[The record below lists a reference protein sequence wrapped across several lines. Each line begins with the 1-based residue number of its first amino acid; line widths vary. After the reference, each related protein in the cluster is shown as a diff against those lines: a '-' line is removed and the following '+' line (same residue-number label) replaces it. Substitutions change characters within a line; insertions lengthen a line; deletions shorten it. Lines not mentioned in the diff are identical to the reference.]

1 MPAVQGGTTLEHGTS
16 FRCTG
21 GMRSLRAV
29 TILFA
34 LLGCAT
40 TGKRAVPPV
49 PPDGWAIQSPNGQ
62 VRVVVRLFSLTGT
75 ADYPNQPRLYYQAM
89 VGGGDARFEML
100 RWSPLGITRK
110 DADFTDDLQFVGESQ
125 RKVTDAYTMPRGKRS
140 TTSNTG
146 VEQVLSFETPQ
157 GERMDLILR
166 AYDDGFAFRYAFPG
180 ANPDRFTIIR
190 EATGFAFQPGGHATL
205 LPIYE
210 PGAGQAAEWV
220 GDLPVGTAAPV
231 GAWWALPGL
240 FAAADGAHWA
250 LLAESGLAVGAAAMS
265 LASKPVGE
273 IYRVRFP
280 HPDEEAG
287 QGEVLPSFSLPWST
301 PWRVVILS
309 DRLAGIVE
317 SNLVTDLAT
326 PGKPGSGDWVRPG
339 NVVWGQPTN
348 FEAAMAQVKLASSL
362 GQGYAMLGAGGPWPQ
377 LVQSAASQKVG
388 LLIGP
393 KDAIALPL
401 ADFASA
407 GLKGVR
413 VAVSNSGKPDVIAS
427 LLAILEEAGKRH
439 LLVEFEGRIPG
450 AGWDRTYPHL
460 LSSTTW
466 RSGMVVDGPRQARQN
481 TIEPFTRNGLGPM
494 QTMPIAFNQPARRN
508 PMTWGHV
515 LGMTVVFD
523 SGLRS
528 FVDNQGGLPKQ
539 AMELL
544 SNLPSTW
551 DETRLLDG
559 DPGHTVILARRKGRI
574 WYVGGLNGDSAAKD
588 RNVSMELV
596 GTGLSNMVLLADG
609 PSATDLLVTARERNA
624 FDVQG
629 IKMKPYG
636 GFLMRLVPQR

>member
-1 MPAVQGGTTLEHGTS
+1 MW
-16 FRCTG
+16 
-21 GMRSLRAV
+21 SLRAV

-40 TGKRAVPPV
+40 TGKRALPPV
-49 PPDGWAIQSPNGQ
+49 PSDGWTIRSPSGQ
-62 VRVVVRLFSLTGT
+62 VGVAVRLFSLAGT

-89 VGGGDARFEML
+89 VGGGEARVQML

-125 RKVTDAYTMPRGKRS
+125 RQITDEYTMPRGKRS
-140 TTSNTG
+140 RTSNTG
-146 VEQVLSFETPQ
+146 MERVLSFETPQ
-157 GERMDLILR
+157 GARMDLIMR
-166 AYDDGFAFRYAFPG
+166 AYDDGLAFRYAFPE
-180 ANPDRFTIIR
+180 ARPDRFTIIR
-190 EATGFAFQPGGHATL
+190 EATGFAFQPGGRATL
-205 LPIYE
+205 LPQYE
-210 PGAGQAAEWV
+210 PGAGQVAEWE

-250 LLAESGLAVGAAAMS
+250 LLAESGLALGAAAMS
-265 LASKPVGE
+265 LAREPVGE

-287 QGEVLPSFSLPWST
+287 QGEVQPSFSLPWST

-326 PGKPGSGDWVRPG
+326 PARPGTGDWVRTG
-339 NVVWGQPTN
+339 NVAWSQQTS
-348 FEAAMAQVKLASSL
+348 FESATAEVELASSM
-362 GQGYAMLGAGGPWPQ
+362 GWGYAMFAAAGPWP
-377 LVQSAASQKVG
+377 VQSAASQKVG

-393 KDAIALPL
+393 RDAVALPL
-401 ADFASA
+401 ADLASA

-466 RSGMVVDGPRQARQN
+466 RSGVVGDGARQARQN
-481 TIEPFTRNGLGPM
+481 TFEPFTRNGLGPM
-494 QTMPIAFNQPARRN
+494 QPMPIAFNHPARRS

-515 LGMTVVFD
+515 LGMTVVFE

-528 FVDNQGGLPKQ
+528 FVDSQGALPKP
-539 AMELL
+539 AKELL

-551 DETRLLDG
+551 DETRLIDG
-559 DPGHTVILARRKGRI
+559 DPGHTVIIARRKGRT

-609 PSATDLLVTARERNA
+609 PSPTELLVTARERNA